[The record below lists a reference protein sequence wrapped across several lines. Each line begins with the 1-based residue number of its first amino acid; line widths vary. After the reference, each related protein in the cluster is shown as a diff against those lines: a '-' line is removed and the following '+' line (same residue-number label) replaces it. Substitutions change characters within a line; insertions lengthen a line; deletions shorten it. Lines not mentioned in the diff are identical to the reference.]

1 MTTPEPQMTRVPFVC
16 AQCQAPV
23 ESYVNLADPER
34 LQQCRC
40 GEWRDL
46 SERLDDMRLEQAQAQ
61 GRGM

>member
-1 MTTPEPQMTRVPFVC
+1 MPALDKF
-16 AQCQAPV
+16 
-23 ESYVNLADPER
+23 
-34 LQQCRC
+34 